1 MNKRLPS
8 HLKVTLSHKKMET
21 KVKQVNV
28 RILKPNAGCLL
39 TQSED
44 VELQNRVFSEEIW
57 LASND
62 STNNWKDISIEE
74 AEQIKKQQEELISNE
89 QPTE

>member
-1 MNKRLPS
+1 
-8 HLKVTLSHKKMET
+8 MET

-39 TQSED
+39 TQSAD

-57 LASND
+57 LASTD
-62 STNNWKDISIEE
+62 SPDNWKDISIEE
-74 AEQIKKQQEELISNE
+74 AESLKKQQEELAINE
-89 QPTE
+89 RPTEENLPK

>member
-1 MNKRLPS
+1 
-8 HLKVTLSHKKMET
+8 MET

-39 TQSED
+39 TQSAD

-57 LASND
+57 LATTD
-62 STNNWKDISIEE
+62 SSDNWKDISIEE